1 MSAYLWNVPTA
12 KNGKEHIEFLE
23 KQFIS
28 KYLTNYA
35 DALYWNYDLGETV
48 KKTIPKSAVQ
58 KTRDTMKKIK
68 SITYRADF

>member
-1 MSAYLWNVPTA
+1 MPTYLWNVPTA
-12 KNGKEHIEFLE
+12 NGKEHIEFLE

-28 KYLTNYA
+28 KYLANYA

-48 KKTIPKSAVQ
+48 KKTIPKSTVQ
-58 KTRDTMKKIK
+58 KTRETMKKIT